1 MPSITVDIQ
10 PEIINWA
17 LKQTKE
23 ERLDAAL
30 LNNIQHWLDGTKVP
44 TFNQIE
50 EFSKKACIPLGYFF
64 LKTPP
69 IENVKLIDYRTID
82 SVALIEPSRNLID
95 AISEMEAVQDWMQ
108 TYRQEAGYEKCTF
121 FGLTSNSNNP
131 DENARTIRNYLEI
144 SEQWYEETNNAKESF
159 SYWRE
164 KLNQVG
170 VIVMMN
176 GVVKNNT
183 RRQLDT
189 DEFRAFAM
197 ANEWAPLIFINAAD
211 TDGARLFS
219 LLHEA
224 AHIALGRNDLF
235 NDRQNSTSTVSAIET
250 LCNAVAA
257 ELLVPNERFLIAW
270 DQSDKKEKDFERF
283 SELAKVFHVGITV
296 IARRALDNKLID
308 GALYRRIANQV
319 IAQYNKSKQE
329 KSKNGGDFYNTMGS
343 RLDKN
348 VVRALCE
355 SIMLG
360 RTSYT
365 EAFRLTNTNKNTFPK
380 VVYKVGGV
388 SNW

>member
-1 MPSITVDIQ
+1 MPSIAVDIQ

-23 ERLDAAL
+23 DRIDAAL
-30 LNNIQHWLDGTKVP
+30 LKNIQQWLDGTKVP

-50 EFSKKACIPLGYFF
+50 DFSKKACIPLGYFF

-69 IENVKLIDYRTID
+69 KENIKLIDYRTID

-95 AISEMEAVQDWMQ
+95 TISEMEAVQEWMA
-108 TYRQEAGYEKCTF
+108 TYRQDVGFEKCTF

-131 DENARTIRNYLEI
+131 DEIARSIRTYLEVPVR
-144 SEQWYEETNNAKESF
+144 WYEETDTARGSF
-159 SYWRE
+159 AYWRE
-164 KLNQVG
+164 KLNQAG

-183 RRQLDT
+183 RRPLNT

-197 ANEWAPLIFINAAD
+197 ANEWAPLIFINAVD

-235 NDRQNSTSTVSAIET
+235 NDRQNSISTVSAIET
-250 LCNAVAA
+250 LCNAIAA
-257 ELLVPNERFLIAW
+257 ELLVPNGEFLLAW
-270 DQSDKKEKDFERF
+270 DQSDKEEKDFERF
-283 SELAKVFHVGITV
+283 SELAKTFHVGITV
-296 IARRALDNKLID
+296 IARRALDNNLID
-308 GALYRRIANQV
+308 GAFYRGIANQV
-319 IAQYNKSKQE
+319 ITQYNKSKQE
-329 KSKNGGDFYNTMGS
+329 KAKNGGNFYNTLGS

-355 SIMLG
+355 SIALG

-365 EAFRLTNTNKNTFPK
+365 EAFRLTNTNKNTFPD

>member
-1 MPSITVDIQ
+1 MPSIAVDIQ
-10 PEIINWA
+10 PEIIKWA

-23 ERLDAAL
+23 DRIDAAL

-50 EFSKKACIPLGYFF
+50 DFSKKACIPLGYFF

-69 IENVKLIDYRTID
+69 KENIKLIDYRTVD

-95 AISEMEAVQDWMQ
+95 TISEMEAVQEWME
-108 TYRQEAGYEKCTF
+108 TYRQDVGYEKCVF
-121 FGLTSNSNNP
+121 FGLTSNSN
-131 DENARTIRNYLEI
+131 DSDSIARSIREYLEI
-144 SEQWYEETNNAKESF
+144 PVQWYEKTDNARGSF

-164 KLNQVG
+164 KLNQAG

-183 RRQLDT
+183 RRPLNT

-197 ANEWAPLIFINAAD
+197 ANEWAPLIFINAVD

-224 AHIALGRNDLF
+224 THIALGRNDLF
-235 NDRQNSTSTVSAIET
+235 NDRQNSISTVSSIET

-257 ELLVPNERFLIAW
+257 ELLVPNNCFLLAW
-270 DQSDKKEKDFERF
+270 EQSEKKENDLERF

-296 IARRALDNKLID
+296 IARRALDNNLID
-308 GALYRRIANQV
+308 GALYRKIANQV
-319 IAQYNKSKQE
+319 IDQYNQSKQE
-329 KSKNGGDFYNTMGS
+329 KTKNGGNFYNTMGN
-343 RLDKN
+343 RLDKS

-365 EAFRLTNTNKNTFPK
+365 EAFRLTNTNKNTFPN

-388 SNW
+388 NNW

>member
-23 ERLDAAL
+23 DRIDAAL
-30 LNNIQHWLDGTKVP
+30 LNNIHQWLEGTKVP

-50 EFSKKACIPLGYFF
+50 DFSRKACIPLGYFF

-69 IENVKLIDYRTID
+69 KENIKLIDYRTID
-82 SVALIEPSRNLID
+82 SIALIEPSRNLID
-95 AISEMEAVQDWMQ
+95 TISEMEAIQEWMA
-108 TYRQEAGYEKCTF
+108 TYRQEMGYEKCEF
-121 FGLTSNSNNP
+121 FGLARNSRDSNVIAERIRKYLEVSVRWYEQT
-131 DENARTIRNYLEI
+131 DNARG
-144 SEQWYEETNNAKESF
+144 SF

-164 KLNQVG
+164 LLNRAG

-183 RRQLDT
+183 HRPLNT

-197 ANEWAPLIFINAAD
+197 ANEWAPLIFINAVD

-235 NDRQNSTSTVSAIET
+235 NDRQNSTSTVSSVET

-257 ELLVPNERFLIAW
+257 ELLVPNGEFLLAW
-270 DQSDKKEKDFERF
+270 SQSDKQNEDFDKF
-283 SELAKVFHVGITV
+283 SEIARLFHVGVTV

-308 GALYRRIANQV
+308 DALYREIANQV

-329 KSKNGGDFYNTMGS
+329 KTKSGGDFYNTMGS

-348 VVRALCE
+348 VIRALCE
-355 SIMLG
+355 SIALG

-365 EAFRLTNTNKNTFPK
+365 EAFRLTNTNKNTFPD

-388 SNW
+388 NNW

>member
-1 MPSITVDIQ
+1 MPSIAVEIQ
-10 PEIINWA
+10 PEIIKWA

-23 ERLDAAL
+23 DRIDAAL

-50 EFSKKACIPLGYFF
+50 DFSKKACIPLGYFF

-69 IENVKLIDYRTID
+69 KENIKLIDYRTVD

-95 AISEMEAVQDWMQ
+95 TISEMEAVQEWME
-108 TYRQEAGYEKCTF
+108 TYRQDVGYEKCVF
-121 FGLTSNSNNP
+121 FGLTSNSN
-131 DENARTIRNYLEI
+131 DSDSIARSIREYLEI
-144 SEQWYEETNNAKESF
+144 PVQWYEKTDNARGSF

-164 KLNQVG
+164 KLNQAG

-183 RRQLDT
+183 RRPLNT

-197 ANEWAPLIFINAAD
+197 ANEWAPLIFINAVD

-224 AHIALGRNDLF
+224 THIALGRNDLF
-235 NDRQNSTSTVSAIET
+235 NDRQNSISTVSSIET

-257 ELLVPNERFLIAW
+257 ELLVPNNCFLLAW
-270 DQSDKKEKDFERF
+270 EQSEKKENDLERF

-296 IARRALDNKLID
+296 IARRALDNNLID
-308 GALYRRIANQV
+308 GALYRKIANQ
-319 IAQYNKSKQE
+319 IIDQYNQSKQE
-329 KSKNGGDFYNTMGS
+329 KTKNGGNFYNTMEN
-343 RLDKN
+343 RLDKS

-365 EAFRLTNTNKNTFPK
+365 EAFRLTNTNKNTFPN

-388 SNW
+388 NN

>member
-23 ERLDAAL
+23 DRIDDAL
-30 LNNIQHWLDGTKVP
+30 LTNIQHWLDGTKVP

-50 EFSKKACIPLGYFF
+50 DFSKKSCIPLGYFF

-69 IENVKLIDYRTID
+69 KENVKLIDYRTID

-95 AISEMEAVQDWMQ
+95 TITEMEAIQEWMAA
-108 TYRQEAGYEKCTF
+108 YRQDAGYDKCTF
-121 FGLTSNSNNP
+121 FGLTNNSSNP
-131 DENARTIRNYLEI
+131 DEIAGSIRKYLEI
-144 SEQWYEETNNAKESF
+144 PVQWYIETDNARESF

-164 KLNQVG
+164 KLNQAG

-183 RRQLDT
+183 RRPLNT

-197 ANEWAPLIFINAAD
+197 ANEWAPLIFINAVD

-224 AHIALGRNDLF
+224 AHIALGRDDLF
-235 NDRQNSTSTVSAIET
+235 NDRQNSTSTVSTIET

-257 ELLVPNERFLIAW
+257 ELLVPNGDFLLAW
-270 DQSDKKEKDFERF
+270 NQSDKEENNFEKF
-283 SELAKVFHVGITV
+283 SELARVFHVGTTV
-296 IARRALDNKLID
+296 IARRALDNNLID

-319 IAQYNKSKQE
+319 IAQYNKNKQE
-329 KSKNGGDFYNTMGS
+329 KPKNGGNFYNTMGS

-348 VVRALCE
+348 VARALCE
-355 SIMLG
+355 SIALG

-365 EAFRLTNTNKNTFPK
+365 EAFRLTNTNKNTFPN
-380 VVYKVGGV
+380 VVYKVGGI